1 MNQITTDH
9 SSHCDLEC
17 VLRGLKASKES
28 FFTLLL
34 QDSEI
39 FINDKKT
46 GTVDTFWNPTPD
58 LRQSRLTRCTVPPEE
73 QGDLESER
81 WT

>member
-1 MNQITTDH
+1 MV
-9 SSHCDLEC
+9 CDYP
-17 VLRGLKASKES
+17 
-28 FFTLLL
+28 L

-46 GTVDTFWNPTPD
+46 GTVDTFWNPTPE

-73 QGDLESER
+73 QGEFESER
-81 WT
+81 CTVNESHY